1 VKTLGVSGAYLSVV
15 SYFYG
20 IGTKVVLDVEGL
32 FPKYPGGMTKM
43 KATNEAK
50 QGATSAAQLPMPDKA
65 VKLLASSIFRHL
77 QSEGCQPKDI
87 ICVSSQ
93 LLDLVTS
100 ELQKD
105 AAP

>member
-1 VKTLGVSGAYLSVV
+1 
-15 SYFYG
+15 
-20 IGTKVVLDVEGL
+20 
-32 FPKYPGGMTKM
+32 M
-43 KATNEAK
+43 KANTETTTN
-50 QGATSAAQLPMPDKA
+50 ATSTAQVPMPDRA

-93 LLDLVTS
+93 LLDLVTT

-105 AAP
+105 AAPQ

>member
-1 VKTLGVSGAYLSVV
+1 
-15 SYFYG
+15 
-20 IGTKVVLDVEGL
+20 
-32 FPKYPGGMTKM
+32 M
-43 KATNEAK
+43 KANTETTNSAP
-50 QGATSAAQLPMPDKA
+50 SAAQVPMPDRA

-93 LLDLVTS
+93 LLDLVTT

-105 AAP
+105 AAPQ

>member
-1 VKTLGVSGAYLSVV
+1 MNFVNLEQTALLRYA
-15 SYFYG
+15 
-20 IGTKVVLDVEGL
+20 
-32 FPKYPGGMTKM
+32 GGYTKM
-43 KATNEAK
+43 KATNEVK
-50 QGATSAAQLPMPDKA
+50 NGATASPPSPMADKA

-77 QSEGCQPKDI
+77 QSEGCAPKDI

-105 AAP
+105 SAPL